1 MTQSYFQLGLKPEH
15 IPLTKFIFKTKSYA
29 MTRCGQGQRNS
40 PVFLNKLMALILKD
54 MPHKS
59 ACNFA
64 DDIVIATET
73 ISQHYLYIIL
83 ILFIYVIEINHKD
96 KYFSR

>member
-1 MTQSYFQLGLKPEH
+1 M
-15 IPLTKFIFKTKSYA
+15 
-29 MTRCGQGQRNS
+29 MRCGQGQRNS

-54 MPHKS
+54 MPHNS

-73 ISQHYLYIIL
+73 VQQHYEALEK
-83 ILFIYVIEINHKD
+83 LFENIQKLNV
-96 KYFSR
+96 